1 MTDAGDGHECSPRI
15 VIVHSGDTAEID
27 VSALDGCRQFDN
39 IPSLLSREPEGPKLA
54 RTEREDPL
62 GNHLSG
68 PLRQSVECR
77 PGRGERDLL
86 LENDEYERGVARWS
100 CPQGRWTVRS

>member
-1 MTDAGDGHECSPRI
+1 MADAGDGHECRPRI

-27 VSALDGCRQFDN
+27 LSALDGCRQFDD
-39 IPSLLSREPEGPKLA
+39 IPGLLPREPERPKLA
-54 RTEREDPL
+54 RTELEDPHRA
-62 GNHLSG
+62 HLSG
-68 PLRQSVECR
+68 PPRQSVECR
-77 PGRGERDLL
+77 PSRGERDLL

>member
-1 MTDAGDGHECSPRI
+1 MADARDGHECRPRI

-27 VSALDGCRQFDN
+27 VPALDGCRQFDN
-39 IPSLLSREPEGPKLA
+39 IPSLLSREPERPKLT
-54 RTEREDPL
+54 RTEREDPPRS
-62 GNHLSG
+62 HFSG
-68 PLRQSVECR
+68 PPRQSVECR

-100 CPQGRWTVRS
+100 CPQGRRTVRS